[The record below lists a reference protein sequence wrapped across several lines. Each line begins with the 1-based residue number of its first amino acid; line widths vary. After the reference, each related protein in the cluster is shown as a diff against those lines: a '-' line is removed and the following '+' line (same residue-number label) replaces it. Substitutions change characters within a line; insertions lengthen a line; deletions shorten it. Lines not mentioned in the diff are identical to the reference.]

1 MRPDNRANDA
11 HRIIKIIP
19 NFMVYPEGSA
29 LIEYG
34 QTKVICTAT
43 VLEEVPPFLKN
54 SGAGWITAEYAM
66 LPRSTLTRTKR
77 ERQKVNGR
85 TYEIQR
91 LIGRSL
97 RCVVDTHVLGERT
110 IYIDCDV
117 VCADGGTRTA
127 SITGGFVAMAL
138 ACQKMV
144 QEGEFSKNPVFDYV
158 AAMSLGRVNNQLLL
172 DLEYSEDV
180 EAQVDMNVVMTA
192 SQKIIEIQ
200 ATAEKKAF
208 TQAEM
213 NEMLELGWKGVQSAI
228 AMQREVVTL

>member
-1 MRPDNRANDA
+1 
-11 HRIIKIIP
+11 
-19 NFMVYPEGSA
+19 MVYPEGSA